1 MADKTDTLFES
12 YLVLGTSKDRRCKR
26 TPFPVQQ
33 LFQTTCHIM
42 LEASLFAISSIL
54 MALGLPLFFFL
65 AISGWD
71 LLGLFTHLDNLSG
84 RYLEADAA
92 RRLMFSS
99 DLKIMLF
106 AATTLIAALRMP
118 GFIARIASDF
128 PKRSK
133 T

>member
-1 MADKTDTLFES
+1 
-12 YLVLGTSKDRRCKR
+12 
-26 TPFPVQQ
+26 
-33 LFQTTCHIM
+33 M